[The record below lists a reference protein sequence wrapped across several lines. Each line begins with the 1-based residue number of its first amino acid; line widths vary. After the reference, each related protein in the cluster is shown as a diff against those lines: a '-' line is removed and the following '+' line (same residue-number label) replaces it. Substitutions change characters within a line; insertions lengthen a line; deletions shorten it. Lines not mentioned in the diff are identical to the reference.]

1 MELDP
6 FSASGPLFN
15 TPVAAY
21 AGSDLTSMV
30 MAQAPPA
37 YNPTT
42 TLHTLHHNIRMIN
55 QGITQNQMTKS
66 FMTSHLGTNPAYTTY
81 SPDAVSKA
89 AMAAPKMN
97 LNPCHICQRRP
108 LQKKDLE
115 SYADCEGCGERCC
128 WICVRECLGSIYATR
143 TPSPVPQM
151 QPPRVDEDH
160 EMDDG
165 DAAFEDKVEQRRV
178 DETKWPEIG
187 GHRSKICSR
196 CCVEKGKEGEVRCLG
211 CLRAEEQG

>member
-1 MELDP
+1 M
-6 FSASGPLFN
+6 PLYN
-15 TPVAAY
+15 SPVAAY
-21 AGSDLTSMV
+21 TGSDLDSMV
-30 MAQAPPA
+30 MAQAPPV

-42 TLHTLHHNIRMIN
+42 TPHNLHHNIRMIN
-55 QGITQNQMTKS
+55 QGITQNQMARS
-66 FMTSHLGTNPAYTTY
+66 FMSSHLGPNPAYTTY

-89 AMAAPKMN
+89 AMTAPKMN

-115 SYADCEGCGERCC
+115 GYADCEGCGERCC

-151 QPPRVDEDH
+151 QSPRVDEDH
-160 EMDDG
+160 VMGDG
-165 DAAFEDKVEQRRV
+165 DATFEDKVEQRRV
-178 DETKWPEIG
+178 DENKWPEMG
-187 GHRSKICSR
+187 GHRSKVCSR

-211 CLRAEEQG
+211 CLTAEEQG